1 MPPLKDVIKQVLNE
15 VKAALSEYFQET
27 EDALK
32 QRLKR
37 MLIFSIASAV
47 LLALVTTFVGGA
59 SLFFLIG
66 SLRYLETSMP
76 AWQAWFIIAGTS
88 AAVAAGIIIALILII
103 YRQFRSSKKQQM
115 QNQASESS
123 KTV

>member
-1 MPPLKDVIKQVLNE
+1 LPPLKDIIKQLLNE
-15 VKAALSEYFQET
+15 VKAALKEYFQET

-32 QRLKR
+32 QRLKK
-37 MLIFSIASAV
+37 MLIFSVASAIM
-47 LLALVTTFVGGA
+47 LTLITTFVGGA

-66 SLRYLETSMP
+66 SLRYLETTMP
-76 AWQAWFIIAGTS
+76 AWQAWYIIGGTS
-88 AAVAAGIIIALILII
+88 ASIAAAIIIALILII

-123 KTV
+123 KTA